1 MSLEQDIIRWHDQAK
16 SQRTS
21 FDNRRQRFLD
31 LTGIPRKD
39 ITVDRQPGAT
49 KTDEVV
55 DGTTSDALHT
65 CANFLH
71 GNLFAQGT
79 KWHGMRYQDPELN
92 KDPEAAE
99 WLFDCVNR
107 QLNLYARTNF
117 YSSTLEWVL
126 DVIWSGDTDMLI
138 EEVQKRITRLQP
150 IAYTTIPVGSFV
162 WIEGDDGLIEGTIR
176 CFPMKVYQIME
187 RWKNNPKATIPD
199 AISRLETKDPT
210 RNFRILHGILPRDL
224 IPNRRLK
231 TDRQMPYMSV
241 WIDYDGKKLIQESGY
256 NEYPCAPCR
265 WFPISG
271 EIYGRGQGDIALP
284 DTGSLNYIKTKA
296 LIYADKSV
304 DPPLVEER
312 GSIVGGVIDYN
323 AGGRTVVQNLQR
335 RPELLAPN
343 PGGDRRMVELSIS
356 DMRNQIQAC
365 FYYNNIKALIGNESP
380 QPEKTAFEVRAKL
393 KLLYEIL
400 APVAGRVMEGMRRM
414 IDVTFAIMLRR
425 QMFLPVPNVLLQY
438 IADTGRSI
446 NTEVEFTGA
455 LAMFQ
460 RESESQQIL
469 TTAQQLQ
476 FLSQFD
482 SNVLFQLDAPKAAR
496 QVFELNGTTHLQR
509 TKAQVDKILEQ
520 KAQEAEQQ
528 RQLMVANSVA
538 DTAGKLTPALTAIQ
552 GGKQAA

>member
-1 MSLEQDIIRWHDQAK
+1 MSLESDIINWYNQGK

-21 FDNRRQRFLD
+21 FDNRRQRFLE

-39 ITVDRQPGAT
+39 ITVQREPGGT

-79 KWHGMRYQDPELN
+79 KWHGMRYQDPILN
-92 KDPEAAE
+92 LDPDAAG

-107 QLNLYARTNF
+107 QLALYARTNF

-126 DVIWSGDTDMLI
+126 DVLWSGDTDMLI

-150 IAYTTIPVGSFV
+150 IAYTTLPVGSFV
-162 WIEGDDGLIEGTIR
+162 WIEGDDGMIEGTLR
-176 CFPMKVYQIME
+176 CFTMKVCQIMQ
-187 RWKNNPKATIPD
+187 RWGKNSRAHVPD
-199 AISRLETKDPT
+199 NIRKLETKEPLRD
-210 RNFRILHGILPRDL
+210 FRILHAIIPRDFTSS
-224 IPNRRLK
+224 RRLK
-231 TDRQMPYMSV
+231 TDRDMPYASV
-241 WIDYDGKKLIQESGY
+241 WIDFDGKQMIQESGY

-265 WFPISG
+265 WLPISG
-271 EIYGRGQGDIALP
+271 EIYARGQGDIALP
-284 DTGSLNYIKTKA
+284 DTASLNYVKGKG
-296 LIYADKSV
+296 LIYVDKSV
-304 DPPLVEER
+304 DPPLVIER
-312 GSIVGGVIDYN
+312 QSVVGGVVDYN
-323 AGGRTVVQNLQR
+323 AGGRTVVNNMQR

-343 PGGDRRMVELSIS
+343 PGGDRRLVEISIN
-356 DMRNQIQAC
+356 DLRDQIRAAFYTNQIR
-365 FYYNNIKALIGNESP
+365 ALLSNESP

-393 KLLYEIL
+393 KLLYEII
-400 APVAGRVMEGMRRM
+400 APVAGRIMEGMRRM

-425 QMFLPVPNVLLQY
+425 GMFLPLPAVLMDYMAQ
-438 IADTGRSI
+438 TGRSI
-446 NTEVEFTGA
+446 TTEVEFQGA

-460 RESESQQIL
+460 RENESEQIL

-482 SNVLFQLDAPKAAR
+482 ANVLYQLDATKAAR
-496 QVFELNGTTHLQR
+496 QVFESNATTHLQR
-509 TKAQVDKILEQ
+509 TKAEVDKILAE
-520 KAQEAEQQ
+520 KAAEAEQQ
-528 RQLMVANSVA
+528 RQLMVASSVA
-538 DTAGKLTPALTAIQ
+538 DTAGKLTPALQVLQ